1 MRLLKLVPDNTNIDF
16 LRWRTIAFAIS
27 SLLIAG
33 SIALLATKG
42 LNFGVDFAGGQMIRA
57 TFQQPPPLDDLRERI
72 GGLGY
77 GEASVQESRG
87 GPVEIGARGQGEQE
101 ILIRM
106 PLPEGGE
113 EGANRAASDVRN
125 TLTQAFPG
133 VRIDAVETV
142 SGKVS
147 EELVRAGALALLFA
161 MIGVSIYIWI
171 RFEWQFGVGALFSL
185 FHDVTITLG
194 FFSLTQ
200 MEFDLNVVAALL
212 TLIGYSL
219 NDTIVIYDRIRENL
233 RKYRKLEIGALINL
247 SVNETLSRT
256 IATNFSML
264 LALGALFLLGPD
276 VIFSFT
282 AALLIS
288 VFVGTYSTAYIAA
301 PWLIWLK
308 VTSDSFLPKDPVSRA
323 AQGPRNESYDGAKV

>member
-16 LRWRTIAFAIS
+16 LRWRNVAFAIS
-27 SLLIAG
+27 SLLIAA

-57 TFQQPPPLDDLRERI
+57 TFQEPPRLDQLRERI
-72 GGLGY
+72 GALGH
-77 GEASVQESRG
+77 GEASVQETRSG
-87 GPVEIGARGQGEQE
+87 AIEIGGAAGEHE

-106 PLPEGGE
+106 PLPEGDE
-113 EGANRAASDVRN
+113 AAANLAATDVRSAI
-125 TLTQAFPG
+125 TEGYPG
-133 VRIDAVETV
+133 ARVDAVETV

-161 MIGVSIYIWI
+161 MIGVSIYIWF

-233 RKYRKLEIGALINL
+233 RKFRKMEMGPLINL

-256 IATNFSML
+256 IATNFTML
-264 LALGALFLLGPD
+264 LALGSLFLIGPD
-276 VIFSFT
+276 VIFSFS
-282 AALLIS
+282 AALLIA
-288 VFVGTYSTAYIAA
+288 VFIGTYSTMYIAA
-301 PWLIWLK
+301 PWLIWLR
-308 VTSDSFLPKDPVSRA
+308 VSSDSFLPRDPVSRSG
-323 AQGPRNESYDGAKV
+323 QGPRNEKHDGARL

>member
-16 LRWRTIAFAIS
+16 LRWRNIAFLIS

-33 SIALLATKG
+33 SIALLAVKG

-57 TFQQPPPLDDLRERI
+57 TFQQPPSIEELRSRVSN
-72 GGLGY
+72 LGH
-77 GEASVQESRG
+77 GEASVQEFGSPRE
-87 GPVEIGARGQGEQE
+87 VA
-101 ILIRM
+101 IRM
-106 PLPEGGE
+106 QLPEGGA
-113 EGANRAASDVRN
+113 EGANRAATDVRN
-125 TLTQAFPG
+125 ALEQAYPG
-133 VRIDAVETV
+133 ARIDAVETV

-147 EELVRAGALALLFA
+147 EELVRAGALALLLA
-161 MIGVSIYIWI
+161 MLGVSLYIWI

-194 FFSLTQ
+194 FFALTQ

-233 RKYRKLEIGALINL
+233 RKYRKMEMPALINL

-256 IATNFSML
+256 IATNFAML

-288 VFVGTYSTAYIAA
+288 VIIGTYSTAYIAA

-308 VTSDSFLPKDPVSRA
+308 VTSDSFLPTDPIGRA
-323 AQGPRNESYDGAKV
+323 GRAPRNEDHGAKV

>member
-1 MRLLKLVPDNTNIDF
+1 MRLIKLVPDNTNIDF
-16 LRWRTIAFAIS
+16 LRWRMVAFAIS
-27 SLLIAG
+27 SLLIVG
-33 SIALLATKG
+33 SIFLLATRG
-42 LNFGVDFAGGQMIRA
+42 LNLGVDFVGGQVVRV
-57 TFQQPPPLDDLRERI
+57 TFQQPPALDELRERM
-72 GGLGY
+72 GDLGH
-77 GEASVQESRG
+77 GDAAVQEFGSPR
-87 GPVEIGARGQGEQE
+87 EIA
-101 ILIRM
+101 IRM

-113 EGANRAASDVRN
+113 AGAARAATEIRN
-125 TLTQAFPG
+125 ALTAAYPG
-133 VRIDAVETV
+133 VRIDAVEAV

-147 EELVRAGALALLFA
+147 EELLNAGALALLLA
-161 MIGVSIYIWI
+161 MIGVSIYIWW

-194 FFSLTQ
+194 FFSLSQ
-200 MEFDLNVVAALL
+200 LEFDLNCVAALL

-233 RKYRKLEIGALINL
+233 RKYRQMEIANLINL

-256 IATNFSML
+256 IATNLAML
-264 LALGALFLLGPD
+264 LALGSLFFLGPSI
-276 VIFSFT
+276 IFNFT

-288 VFVGTYSTAYIAA
+288 VIVGTYSTAYIAA

-323 AQGPRNESYDGAKV
+323 ERGPRNESIDGARV

>member
-1 MRLLKLVPDNTNIDF
+1 MRLLKLVPDNTNINF
-16 LRWRTIAFAIS
+16 LRWRGVAFAIS
-27 SLLIAG
+27 SLLIAA
-33 SIALLATKG
+33 SIALIATKG
-42 LNFGVDFAGGQMIRA
+42 LNLGVDFVGGQVIRA
-57 TFQQPPPLDDLRERI
+57 AFQQPPELEDLRSRI
-72 GGLGY
+72 NDLGH
-77 GEASVQESRG
+77 GDALVQETRSGPAGLAATRG
-87 GPVEIGARGQGEQE
+87 GHE

-113 EGANRAASDVRN
+113 AAASQAATDVRSA
-125 TLTQAFPG
+125 LVQSYPG

-147 EELVRAGALALLFA
+147 EELLRSGALALLFA

-185 FHDVTITLG
+185 FHDVMITLG

-200 MEFDLNVVAALL
+200 WEFDLNVIAALL

-233 RKYRKLEIGALINL
+233 RKFRKMDISALINL

-256 IATNFSML
+256 IATNLAML
-264 LALGALFLLGPD
+264 LALGSLFLFGPE

-288 VFVGTYSTAYIAA
+288 VIIGTYSTAYIAA

-308 VTSDSFLPKDPVSRA
+308 VTSDSFLSKDPVSRA
-323 AQGPRNESYDGAKV
+323 ARGPRNETDGAQV

>member
-16 LRWRTIAFAIS
+16 LRWRGIAFTIS
-27 SLLIAG
+27 SLLIAA
-33 SIALLATKG
+33 SIALIATKG
-42 LNFGVDFAGGQMIRA
+42 LNLGVDFVGGQVIRA
-57 TFQQPPPLDDLRERI
+57 AFQEPPELDDLRDRI
-72 GGLGY
+72 NGLGH
-77 GEASVQESRG
+77 GDALVQETRS
-87 GPVEIGARGQGEQE
+87 GPTNLGTREGHE

-113 EGANRAASDVRN
+113 EAASAAATDVRN
-125 TLTQAFPG
+125 ALAQNYPG

-147 EELVRAGALALLFA
+147 EELLRSGALALLFA

-194 FFSLTQ
+194 FFALTQ
-200 MEFDLNVVAALL
+200 WEFDLNVIAALL

-233 RKYRKLEIGALINL
+233 RKFRKMEIGSLINL

-256 IATNFSML
+256 IATNLAML
-264 LALGALFLLGPD
+264 LALGSLFLFGPE

-288 VFVGTYSTAYIAA
+288 VIIGTYSTAYIAA

-308 VTSDSFLPKDPVSRA
+308 VTSDSFLSKDPVSRA
-323 AQGPRNESYDGAKV
+323 ARGPRNETDGAQV

>member
-1 MRLLKLVPDNTNIDF
+1 MRLLKLVPDDTNINF
-16 LRWRTIAFAIS
+16 LRWRGIAFAIS
-27 SLLIAG
+27 SLLIAA
-33 SIALLATKG
+33 SIALIAVKG
-42 LNFGVDFAGGQMIRA
+42 LNLGVDFVGGQVIRVA
-57 TFQQPPPLDDLRERI
+57 FQEPPVLDDLRDRI
-72 GGLGY
+72 SGLGH
-77 GEASVQESRG
+77 GDALVQETRSGPANLATRG
-87 GPVEIGARGQGEQE
+87 GHQ

-113 EGANRAASDVRN
+113 EAASGAATDVRN
-125 TLTQAFPG
+125 VLVQNYPG

-147 EELVRAGALALLFA
+147 EELLRSGALALLFA

-194 FFSLTQ
+194 VFALTQ
-200 MEFDLNVVAALL
+200 WEFDLNVIAALL

-233 RKYRKLEIGALINL
+233 RKFRKMEIGSLINL

-256 IATNFSML
+256 IATNLAML
-264 LALGALFLLGPD
+264 LALGSLFLFGPE

-282 AALLIS
+282 AALFIS
-288 VFVGTYSTAYIAA
+288 VIIGTYSTVYIAA

-308 VTSDSFLPKDPVSRA
+308 VTSDSFLSKDPVSRA
-323 AQGPRNESYDGAKV
+323 ARGPRNETDGAQV

>member
-1 MRLLKLVPDNTNIDF
+1 MRPLKLVPDNTNINF
-16 LRWRTIAFAIS
+16 LRWRGIAFAIS
-27 SLLIAG
+27 SLLIAA
-33 SIALLATKG
+33 SIALIATKG
-42 LNFGVDFAGGQMIRA
+42 LNLGVDFVGGQVIRA
-57 TFQQPPPLDDLRERI
+57 SFQEPPALDDLRERVNNL
-72 GGLGY
+72 GHGDALVQETRSGGAGLGTRA
-77 GEASVQESRG
+77 GH
-87 GPVEIGARGQGEQE
+87 E

-106 PLPEGGE
+106 SLPDGGE
-113 EGANRAASDVRN
+113 EAASAAASDVREA
-125 TLTQAFPG
+125 LTRNYPG

-147 EELVRAGALALLFA
+147 EELFRSGALALLFA
-161 MIGVSIYIWI
+161 MIGVSIYIWL

-185 FHDVTITLG
+185 FHDLTITLG
-194 FFSLTQ
+194 FFALTQ
-200 MEFDLNVVAALL
+200 MEFDLNVIAALL

-233 RKYRKLEIGALINL
+233 RKFRKMEIESLINL

-256 IATNFSML
+256 IATNLSML
-264 LALGALFLLGPD
+264 LALGSLFLFGPE

-288 VFVGTYSTAYIAA
+288 VVIGTYSTAYIAA

-323 AQGPRNESYDGAKV
+323 AKGPRNEYDGAQV

>member
-1 MRLLKLVPDNTNIDF
+1 MRLLKLVPDNTNINF
-16 LRWRTIAFAIS
+16 LRWRGTAFIIS
-27 SLLIAG
+27 SLLIAA

-42 LNFGVDFAGGQMIRA
+42 LNMGVDFAGGQMIRS
-57 TFQQPPPLDDLRERI
+57 TFQQPPVLDDLRDRI
-72 GGLGY
+72 GNLGY
-77 GEASVQESRG
+77 GEASVQESS
-87 GPVEIGARGQGEQE
+87 GAPGAQGHH
-101 ILIRM
+101 IIIRM
-106 PLPEGGE
+106 ALPEGGQE
-113 EGANRAASDVRN
+113 AASEAAGSVRN
-125 TLTQAFPG
+125 AILQAYPG
-133 VRIDAVETV
+133 SRIDSVESV

-147 EELVRAGALALLFA
+147 EELLQAGALALLFA
-161 MIGVSIYIWI
+161 MLGVSMYIWF

-194 FFSLTQ
+194 FLSLTQ

-219 NDTIVIYDRIRENL
+219 NDTVVIYDRIRENL
-233 RKYRKLEIGALINL
+233 RKYRKMDITSLINL

-256 IATNFSML
+256 IATNLAML
-264 LALGALFLLGPD
+264 LALGSLFLFGPD

-282 AALLIS
+282 ATLLFS
-288 VFVGTYSTAYIAA
+288 VIIGTYSTAYIAA

-323 AQGPRNESYDGAKV
+323 ARGPRNETFDGAQV

>member
-16 LRWRTIAFAIS
+16 LRWRGIAFIIS
-27 SLLIAG
+27 SLLIAA
-33 SIALLATKG
+33 SIAILAVKG
-42 LNFGVDFAGGQMIRA
+42 LNFGVDFAGGQMIRV
-57 TFQQPPPLDDLRERI
+57 TFPQAPQLDQLRERI
-72 GGLGY
+72 GALGH
-77 GEASVQESRG
+77 GEGSVQEFGS
-87 GPVEIGARGQGEQE
+87 PNEIS
-101 ILIRM
+101 IRM

-113 EGANRAASDVRN
+113 AGANRAASQLRN
-125 TLTQAFPG
+125 ALTQAYPG
-133 VRIDAVETV
+133 ARIDAVETV

-147 EELVRAGALALLFA
+147 EELVWAGGLALLLA
-161 MIGVSIYIWI
+161 MIGVTIYIWF

-194 FFSLTQ
+194 FFALTQ
-200 MEFDLNVVAALL
+200 LEFDLNVVAALL

-233 RKYRKLEIGALINL
+233 RKYRKMEIGALINL

-256 IATNFSML
+256 IATNFAMM
-264 LALGALFLLGPD
+264 LALGSLFLLGPD

-288 VFVGTYSTAYIAA
+288 VVIGTYSTAYIAA

-308 VTSDSFLPKDPVSRA
+308 VTSDSFLPSDPVSRA
-323 AQGPRNESYDGAKV
+323 ERGPRNEKFDGAKV